1 MTTPKGEPQRPSADA
16 WAVIIERGYSEAW
29 IAKIE
34 NLEELKF
41 WNPALQRWLASDSD
55 LGIVTAPMRK
65 GEINVRTA
73 YIATREDL
81 AEAIQ
86 QITNYLASY
95 IGNGKRIAWAQGGS
109 LSGETQ
115 KIIRETLGTL
125 PGPWA
130 FN

>member
-1 MTTPKGEPQRPSADA
+1 MTTPKGKQRRTNADA

-34 NLEELKF
+34 KLEELKF
-41 WNPALQRWLASDSD
+41 WRPALQRWLASDTE

-73 YIATREDL
+73 NIPTRENLPD
-81 AEAIQ
+81 AIQ
-86 QITNYLASY
+86 HITEYLAAY
-95 IGNGKRIAWAQGGS
+95 IGSGKRITWAQGGH
-109 LSGETQ
+109 LSGET
-115 KIIRETLGTL
+115 KEIIRETLGTL
-125 PGPWA
+125 PGPWV